1 MKLFRQCWF
10 FLGVL
15 FSMNAIGAISIERIS
30 VNAAGEQG
38 NAISE
43 QPSVADAGNLVVFT
57 SGAFNLVPGDFDDG
71 FAFSYSILRNRSANS
86 TDWVVEPAV
95 RTRPIY
101 VPALSRDGLFVAF
114 VTGQTNLVPGDTSL
128 PDVFR
133 KNLSNSVI
141 ERVNQPSG
149 GGNSNGTVEALS
161 LSGNGRFVAFDSS
174 ADDLVP
180 GDSNGF
186 FDVFVRDMN
195 GSTIER
201 ISVTSNGEPTLDG
214 NSKFPAITADG
225 RFVAFVSAASQLGP
239 PTNTLGNVFVR
250 DRIAG
255 TTSRVTIGVGG
266 AEPNGSSGFVGS
278 RPSISDDG
286 RWVLFGSEASNLVVG
301 DTNGRSDIFLADR
314 QDGSISRVS
323 TDLNGGQLSL
333 APSGATMS
341 ADGSRIVY
349 GIRLTASDPLVLFD
363 RPSGIRVMLNG
374 DAEGQAHG
382 RALQPSISANGNFV
396 VIRGTDEILP
406 APGNGIDDVFL
417 FDITE
422 VMRVFDD
429 GFE

>member
-1 MKLFRQCWF
+1 MKLYRQCWL
-10 FLGVL
+10 FLGAL

-43 QPSVADAGNLVVFT
+43 RPSVADAGNLVVFT
-57 SGAFNLVPGDFDDG
+57 SAAFNLVPGDFDDSLD
-71 FAFSYSILRNRSANS
+71 FSYSMLRNRSANS
-86 TDWVVEPAV
+86 TDWVVAPVV
-95 RTRPIY
+95 RTRSISD
-101 VPALSRDGLFVAF
+101 PALSRDGQFIAF
-114 VTGQTNLVPGDTSL
+114 VTGQTNLVPGDTSQ

-133 KNLSNSVI
+133 KNLSSSVI

-149 GGNSNGTVEALS
+149 GGNSNGTIDALS
-161 LSGNGRFVAFDSS
+161 LSGNGRFVAFSSS
-174 ADDLVP
+174 AGDLVP
-180 GDSNGF
+180 SDSNGL

-201 ISVTSNGEPTLDG
+201 ISVTSSGEPTLDG
-214 NSKFPAITADG
+214 NSNYPAITADG
-225 RFVAFVSAASQLGP
+225 RFVAFFSAASQLGL

-250 DRIAG
+250 DRTNG

-266 AEPNGSSGFVGS
+266 AEPNGSSGFGGF
-278 RPSISDDG
+278 RPRISDDG
-286 RWVLFGSEASNLVVG
+286 RWVLFGSDATNLVVG

-333 APSGATMS
+333 SPSEATMS

-363 RPSGIRVMLNG
+363 RPSGIRIMLNG
-374 DAEGQAHG
+374 DTEGQAHG
-382 RALQPSISANGNFV
+382 RALQPSISADGNFV
-396 VIRGTDEILP
+396 VIRGTDAILP
-406 APGNGIDDVFL
+406 APGNNLEDVFL

-422 VMRVFDD
+422 VMRVFDN